1 MSTYLCKKS
10 INSRVVCSA
19 PVRNQSRVTKLFRT
33 QREILNI
40 QSVLVTRKL
49 RRWIDQD
56 IVARIELTLVQF
68 ISRLFSRI
76 REFCN
81 ATISYKPLYRILL
94 PKPLRTHFPNLWF
107 LLVIQYYLRFC
118 LRAPVVILSL
128 FPKVVVPM
136 PSWNSKT
143 KKPFANSRNELEK
156 VKNKQS
162 SITWTCEVNVRL
174 ALLT

>member
-1 MSTYLCKKS
+1 MLGDLFYLFKGSYSFLKEKISNTNPAKKNLNLVSLCLSISLSVYLPACLSVCLSVCLSIYLSISTYLCKKS
-10 INSRVVCSA
+10 INGRVVCSA
-19 PVRNQSRVTKLFRT
+19 PVRNQSRVTKLVRT

-94 PKPLRTHFPNLWF
+94 PKPLRTHFPNL
-107 LLVIQYYLRFC
+107 
-118 LRAPVVILSL
+118 
-128 FPKVVVPM
+128 
-136 PSWNSKT
+136 
-143 KKPFANSRNELEK
+143 
-156 VKNKQS
+156 
-162 SITWTCEVNVRL
+162 
-174 ALLT
+174 